1 MAPKAQLI
9 IGTASNVAAGRLSLD
24 IHLAGSSLFKPP
36 AEPNGA
42 AAEGSV
48 VPVPDAHELHADI
61 ACGKV
66 AACES
71 KKERTVKQLQSH
83 INYLQ
88 RTHDLQTGRN
98 GAWNVLAQSALEAW
112 LQQPTKGREK
122 SPMPAL
128 EDKPQDVMKALPPA
142 IEDHN
147 KQDDMPNEG
156 RVPPPAIEDQDNED
170 VMPHEI
176 PKVSEEPT
184 PLSTEEQTDEA
195 ENSSSSTSTSSS
207 STPKASSSVCK
218 RRRLLQTALVNLE
231 SLKEVHPE
239 CHDCNYMIEAAMT
252 AVKGAM

>member
-9 IGTASNVAAGRLSLD
+9 IGTASNLAAGRLSLD

-61 ACGKV
+61 ACGRV

-88 RTHDLQTGRN
+88 RIHDLQTGRH
-98 GAWNVLAQSALEAW
+98 GVWNVLAQSALEAW

-128 EDKPQDVMKALPPA
+128 EDKPQNAMKALPPA

-147 KQDDMPNEG
+147 KQDDMPNESAA
-156 RVPPPAIEDQDNED
+156 R
-170 VMPHEI
+170 
-176 PKVSEEPT
+176 VSEEPT
-184 PLSTEEQTDEA
+184 PLSTEEQADEA
-195 ENSSSSTSTSSS
+195 EDSSSSTSSSSS

-239 CHDCNYMIEAAMT
+239 CHDCNRMIEAAMN